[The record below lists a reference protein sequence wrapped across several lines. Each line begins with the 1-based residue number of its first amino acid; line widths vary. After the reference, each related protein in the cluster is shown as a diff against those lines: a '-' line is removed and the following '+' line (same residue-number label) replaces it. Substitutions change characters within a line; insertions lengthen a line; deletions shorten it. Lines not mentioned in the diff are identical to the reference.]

1 VTPRLR
7 STAIGFMNTGA
18 SMAGGIGVML
28 TGLLKR
34 DFGLAG
40 VFAGIGALFVV
51 AAGLLLV
58 SYFFFLGR
66 DLERQRESL

>member
-1 VTPRLR
+1 
-7 STAIGFMNTGA
+7 
-18 SMAGGIGVML
+18 MAGGIGVML